1 MELHHHDARCN
12 EINIYYSTSLPC
24 EWCRAEE
31 NIQQQQLQQQQ
42 LQQQQLQQQQLQ
54 QQQLQQQQL
63 QQCQI
68 TKQRNSYT
76 GEPLNSS
83 NLSS

>member
-42 LQQQQLQQQQLQ
+42 LQQ
-54 QQQLQQQQL
+54 
-63 QQCQI
+63 CQI